1 MWQFFGNGSKDGLHD
16 DVSMEQPS
24 NPGTEPI
31 DPTEPI
37 KTASVWEEWSAWASE
52 HSTIL
57 LGVAAATTAIVASF
71 TVRSFYKQN

>member
-1 MWQFFGNGSKDGLHD
+1 MEFMLRFLKNESKDGPHD

-31 DPTEPI
+31 VPTTPA
-37 KTASVWEEWSAWASE
+37 TTWEEWSAWASE

-57 LGVAAATTAIVASF
+57 WGVAAASTTIVVSF
-71 TVRSFYKQN
+71 TIRSLYKQN